1 MPKEVEHLISEAREG
16 RIGRR
21 EFISQAAMLLGS
33 VVLADVLFDSA
44 IGRKAE
50 AVVVPPDDPDL
61 ESGWIDTPAKD
72 WLNRRPRNSMKCA
85 RGGVELRDMYGFT

>member
-1 MPKEVEHLISEAREG
+1 MPKEVEHLISEARDG

-50 AVVVPPDDPDL
+50 AVVVPPGRPG
-61 ESGWIDTPAKD
+61 SG
-72 WLNRRPRNSMKCA
+72 NRL
-85 RGGVELRDMYGFT
+85 G

>member
-1 MPKEVEHLISEAREG
+1 MPKEVEHLISEARDG

-50 AVVVPPDDPDL
+50 AVVVPPDEPDL
-61 ESGWIDTPAKD
+61 ESGWVDTPAKEYT
-72 WLNRRPRNSMKCA
+72 A
-85 RGGVELRDMYGFT
+85 FFTAPSPKEAGRSRECS